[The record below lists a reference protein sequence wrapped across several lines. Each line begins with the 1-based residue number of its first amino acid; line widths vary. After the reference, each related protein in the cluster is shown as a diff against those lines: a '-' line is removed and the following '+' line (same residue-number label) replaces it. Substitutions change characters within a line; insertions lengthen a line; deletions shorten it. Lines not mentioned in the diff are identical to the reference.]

1 MSDQHE
7 QHPGIGSHVHVT
19 PVPMLLVNL
28 VVLTI
33 LMVVT
38 IAAAQIH
45 IPTPGNE
52 HSPLMNNIVAMGI
65 AVTKAFLVVW
75 IFMGVKFGT
84 KLIKLW
90 AYAGFIWFGMLFF
103 MYCDYYTRSWE
114 PVPGWTAKE
123 TAMPRTP
130 LPETVPAEGPS
141 QPNL

>member
-1 MSDQHE
+1 MSNHNAQS
-7 QHPGIGSHVHVT
+7 GLASHVHVT
-19 PVPMLLVNL
+19 PVRMLVVNL
-28 VVLTI
+28 IVLTA
-33 LMVVT
+33 LMVLT

-52 HSPLMNNIVAMGI
+52 HSPVMNNLVAMGI

-103 MYCDYYTRSWE
+103 VYCDYYTRSWE
-114 PVPGWTAKE
+114 PVPGWTGHESAL
-123 TAMPRTP
+123 PRSP
-130 LPETVPAEGPS
+130 LPETVPSEGPK
-141 QPNL
+141 QPEL